1 MVRKAF
7 LLRGFGTL
15 DIIFAGE
22 KALLSTLSGEYDR
35 KTDYE
40 ILRGIG
46 LRLGQEKDWPW
57 ENLEEVFD
65 YMLKLL
71 GVNFQEFMK

>member
-22 KALLSTLSGEYDR
+22 KALLSTLSREYGR